1 MRQDKGRAIIILD
14 CKSYI
19 EKCLDVLNTKQ
30 IHKIQYDPTNTLESK
45 MQQILRKFKC
55 HLD

>member
-14 CKSYI
+14 CKSCS

-30 IHKIQYDPTNTLESK
+30 IHKLQYDPTNTLESK